1 MGVGGSSKQG
11 GHRKGRGLQ
20 GTSRALG
27 FLLSQESFHLR
38 ENQGGGRRENAR
50 KTKRNGEEEESG
62 VKREQKSSKERLRWK
77 QG

>member
-20 GTSRALG
+20 RMSRALG

-38 ENQGGGRRENAR
+38 EDQGGGRREKAR
-50 KTKRNGEEEESG
+50 KTKREMERK
-62 VKREQKSSKERLRWK
+62 KREV
-77 QG
+77 